1 MMFYKRMIKKY
12 YPYINYLHTLH
23 QRHHIPSVILNIE
36 YIHNIFLYIL
46 SVILLSRILELHST
60 QTSIGAPGSSPPP
73 HTEKTYYDASRYI
86 HQSLVY
92 TVKNKKIKNDIILC
106 LKIKL
111 KLQIS
116 LFDLN
121 TLFKPVIYCGNFTKI

>member
-1 MMFYKRMIKKY
+1 MTYFKKEHCFM
-12 YPYINYLHTLH
+12 PQFEQLFLTHFFLISFFISCPSFSYLAFSNCTVHKHL
-23 QRHHIPSVILNIE
+23 RS
-36 YIHNIFLYIL
+36 
-46 SVILLSRILELHST
+46 SRLL
-60 QTSIGAPGSSPPP
+60 PPP